1 MSQTLQHWISR
12 LERLSYRGDW
22 SVRLSRALST
32 PPSVRVVRH
41 TVLSQRY
48 PAEAPP
54 LRIGFAAD
62 FHAGPMTD
70 PRLLAATCDALAAA
84 HPDLILLGG
93 DFVLLEGRDID
104 ALAPELNALQTPLGC
119 YAVLGNHDHWA
130 SASYVEAALRGAG
143 VGLLTNRNVRLPPP
157 FDSVWLCG
165 LDDHW
170 QGRPDPASAFE
181 RADGIRIVLMHSPSG
196 LLDLEAYPF
205 DLALCG
211 HTHGGQIALP
221 GGIPIMLPHGRL
233 SRRYARGRFVVRG
246 GTLIVTIGV
255 GCSVLP
261 LRVFAPPEV
270 IICEVKAAQNPR

>member
-1 MSQTLQHWISR
+1 VSRTLQRLIDR
-12 LERLSYRGDW
+12 LERLGYLGDW
-22 SVRLSRALST
+22 SLRLGRALGT
-32 PPSVRVVRH
+32 PSSVRVVRH
-41 TVLSQRY
+41 TVPSQRY

-70 PRLLAATCDALAAA
+70 PLVLTAACRALAAGQ
-84 HPDLILLGG
+84 PDLILLGG
-93 DFVLLEGRDID
+93 DFVSLEARDID
-104 ALAPELNALQTPLGC
+104 QLVPELKALQAPLGC
-119 YAVLGNHDHWA
+119 YAVLGNHDYWA
-130 SASYVEAALRGAG
+130 SAGHIEARLRDAG
-143 VGLLTNRNVRLPPP
+143 FGLLTNRNIRLPPP

-170 QGRPDPASAFE
+170 QGRPDPGAAFE

-211 HTHGGQIALP
+211 HTHGGQIAFPSGRPVL
-221 GGIPIMLPHGRL
+221 LPHGPL
-233 SRRYARGRFVVRG
+233 SRRYARGRFMVRG

-261 LRVFAPPEV
+261 VRVFAPPEV
-270 IICEVKAAQNPR
+270 VICEVKAAQNPR

>member
-1 MSQTLQHWISR
+1 MSQTLQHWTSR
-12 LERLSYRGDW
+12 LERLGYRGDW
-22 SVRLSRALST
+22 SVRLSRALSS
-32 PPSVRVVRH
+32 PSSVRVVRH
-41 TVLSQRY
+41 TLLSQRY

-70 PRLLAATCDALAAA
+70 PRVLTAACDALAASRV
-84 HPDLILLGG
+84 DLILLGG
-93 DFVLLEGRDID
+93 DFVLLEPSDLD
-104 ALAPELNALQTPLGC
+104 ALLPALKALRAPLGC

-130 SASYVEAALRGAG
+130 SASHIEAGLRGAG
-143 VGLLTNRNVRLPPP
+143 VDLLTNRSIRLPAP

-170 QGRPDPASAFE
+170 QGRPDAETAFE
-181 RADGIRIVLMHSPSG
+181 GADGVRIILMHAPSG
-196 LLDLEAYPF
+196 LLDLEAYTF

-221 GGIPIMLPHGRL
+221 GGIPIVVPHGAL
-233 SRRYARGRFVVRG
+233 SRKYARGRFALRG
-246 GTLIVTIGV
+246 GTLIVTVGV

-270 IICEVKAAQNPR
+270 VICEMEAASGR